1 MVLVDIP
8 MAERLHSTKYNLQ
21 KAAEAD
27 TRGGDTDDVA
37 VLLKLVT
44 LFLFHSLGEART
56 AWELEFWQ
64 QATLCWQFF
73 LRKSVRPAA
82 PRTIIWSASRFSSVK

>member
-1 MVLVDIP
+1 M
-8 MAERLHSTKYNLQ
+8 KCNLQ

-27 TRGGDTDDVA
+27 TRGGDADEVA

-44 LFLFHSLGEART
+44 MFLFRRPKGAHT

-64 QATLCWQFF
+64 QPTACWQFF
-73 LRKSVRPAA
+73 LRKSVKPAA
-82 PRTIIWSASRFSSVK
+82 PRTIKLSVSRFSSIE